1 MCECIRELP
10 HYWDTLC
17 MLLNTHY
24 HHQDDEQ
31 QVRMYVL
38 NIDPAL
44 TGRFL
49 GGVSSF
55 SLK

>member
-1 MCECIRELP
+1 
-10 HYWDTLC
+10 

-24 HHQDDEQ
+24 HHQGDEQ